1 MNAELLLQ
9 GCDGATGQVGHGR
22 DGRDLAPTN
31 AAMPTSSLV
40 RVIATAA
47 AASVRWCGL
56 VAPTIGANTTGLA
69 KRPDQ
74 RDRWAITS
82 APGGRGD
89 TTDQLRTTTAALSAP
104 RRLTMDNSDKWFR
117 LDNHGHPIL
126 GSRGRRV
133 QISPAR
139 HVRPVRGHLASSAR
153 FISAPRFTRISPD
166 PSESRSETTRG
177 SPERPSRST
186 RHRSIG
192 GPPPCGLGQPP
203 RQLVPGQLGAS
214 SEPACGGRCEASLAA
229 LRPRGTRPRTG
240 PSKPRV

>member
-1 MNAELLLQ
+1 VVERHHNAQGRAQSARPWDALAGRSRRSAGIERIRAGEPRVVVLEKTPMPGTKMNAELLLQ

-139 HVRPVRGHLASSAR
+139 HVRPVRGHLASSVHLS
-153 FISAPRFTRISPD
+153 SAFHENFT
-166 PSESRSETTRG
+166 
-177 SPERPSRST
+177 
-186 RHRSIG
+186 
-192 GPPPCGLGQPP
+192 
-203 RQLVPGQLGAS
+203 
-214 SEPACGGRCEASLAA
+214 
-229 LRPRGTRPRTG
+229 
-240 PSKPRV
+240 